1 MGLAHLINWV
11 ISIVW
16 RLRNNI
22 KPPPI
27 KRGFLFPCIFIT
39 KETTMKKTIRLT
51 ESDLTKIVKRVVN
64 ENHWE
69 EYGFDDEETYVEDF
83 IEADDYAL
91 ELLMDM
97 DSEFQEI
104 FQQFLSS
111 GFVEDLI
118 NKYQTMFE
126 ERYPKYTEDREELSN
141 EHISGLFGLSSDDN
155 YEDISGE
162 FSGALMNGL
171 HPKKI

>member
-1 MGLAHLINWV
+1 MIWFWGIDYT
-11 ISIVW
+11 S
-16 RLRNNI
+16 
-22 KPPPI
+22 
-27 KRGFLFPCIFIT
+27 GFLFLCIFIT

-51 ESDLTKIVKRVVN
+51 ESDLTKIVKRVIN

-69 EYGFDDEETYVEDF
+69 DYGFNDEETYVEDF

-111 GFVEDLI
+111 GFVGDII

-126 ERYPKYTEDREELSN
+126 ERYPKYTEDRDEITN
-141 EHISGLFGLSSDDN
+141 GHISDLFNLSDSDD

-162 FSGALMNGL
+162 LSGALMDGL
-171 HPKKI
+171 HAKNI

>member
-1 MGLAHLINWV
+1 MIWFWGIDNT
-11 ISIVW
+11 S
-16 RLRNNI
+16 
-22 KPPPI
+22 
-27 KRGFLFPCIFIT
+27 GFLFLCIFIT

-51 ESDLTKIVKRVVN
+51 ESDLTKIVKRVIN

-69 EYGFDDEETYVEDF
+69 DYGFNDEETYVEDF

-111 GFVEDLI
+111 GFVGDII

-126 ERYPKYTEDREELSN
+126 ERYPKYTEDRDEITN
-141 EHISGLFGLSSDDN
+141 EHISDLFNLSDSDD

-162 FSGALMNGL
+162 LSGALMDGL
-171 HPKKI
+171 HAKNI

>member
-1 MGLAHLINWV
+1 
-11 ISIVW
+11 
-16 RLRNNI
+16 
-22 KPPPI
+22 
-27 KRGFLFPCIFIT
+27 
-39 KETTMKKTIRLT
+39 MKKTIRLN
-51 ESDLTKIVKRVVN
+51 ESDLTKIVKRVIN

-69 EYGFDDEETYVEDF
+69 DYGFNDEETYVEDF

-111 GFVEDLI
+111 GFVGDII

-126 ERYPKYTEDREELSN
+126 ERYPKYTEDRDEITN
-141 EHISGLFGLSSDDN
+141 EHISDLFNLSDSDD

-162 FSGALMNGL
+162 LSGALMDGL
-171 HPKKI
+171 HAKNI

>member
-1 MGLAHLINWV
+1 
-11 ISIVW
+11 
-16 RLRNNI
+16 
-22 KPPPI
+22 
-27 KRGFLFPCIFIT
+27 
-39 KETTMKKTIRLT
+39 MKKTIRLT
-51 ESDLTKIVKRVVN
+51 ESDLTKIVKRVIN

-69 EYGFDDEETYVEDF
+69 DYGFNDEETYVEDF

-111 GFVEDLI
+111 GFVGDII

-126 ERYPKYTEDREELSN
+126 ERYPKYTEDRDEITN
-141 EHISGLFGLSSDDN
+141 EHISDLFNLSDSDD

-162 FSGALMNGL
+162 LSGALMDGL
-171 HPKKI
+171 HAKNI

>member
-1 MGLAHLINWV
+1 
-11 ISIVW
+11 
-16 RLRNNI
+16 
-22 KPPPI
+22 
-27 KRGFLFPCIFIT
+27 
-39 KETTMKKTIRLT
+39 MKKTIRLT
-51 ESDLTKIVKRVVN
+51 ESDLTKIVKRVIN

-69 EYGFDDEETYVEDF
+69 DYGFNDEETYVEDF

-111 GFVEDLI
+111 GFVGDII
-118 NKYQTMFE
+118 NKYQIMFQ
-126 ERYPKYTEDREELSN
+126 ERYPKYAKDREITTN
-141 EHISGLFGLSSDDN
+141 EHISDLFNLSDSDD

-162 FSGALMNGL
+162 LSGALMDGL
-171 HPKKI
+171 HPKNIQ